1 MSDEIKQKRRGR
13 PSLTDEQKL
22 QAIEKNRIRANERI
36 KSKYKEDP
44 EFRTEHIRRCGEYNR
59 KCREAFKALKTV

>member
-1 MSDEIKQKRRGR
+1 MSDEIKKRRGR
-13 PSLTDEQKL
+13 PSLTEEQKL

-44 EFRTEHIRRCGEYNR
+44 EFRTEHIRRCSEYNR
-59 KCREAFKALKTV
+59 KCREAFKAQQAV